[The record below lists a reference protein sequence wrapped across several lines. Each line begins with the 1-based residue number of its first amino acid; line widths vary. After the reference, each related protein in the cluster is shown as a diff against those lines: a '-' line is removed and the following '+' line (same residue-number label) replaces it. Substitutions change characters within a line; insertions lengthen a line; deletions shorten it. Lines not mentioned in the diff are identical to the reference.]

1 MCSGGR
7 KVSGGVVMV
16 ESVGGVLAEA
26 IAAIRAGDKETGREL
41 ILDVLEDDPR
51 NETAWTWACD
61 VAETTEE
68 QIHCLRQVLSINPS
82 NEAAR
87 RYLARLEEQVAESV
101 EPEGAEVNSLLLVVQ
116 WGFPILLVLVVTATL
131 VYYRRDILG
140 LFGLAPLDFGSL
152 TISESYD
159 HFAIDDL
166 SWRITFEKRRPS
178 EFSGVVRHV
187 SEMRLRQIPILTHDI
202 LVTSGEYA
210 DPDVVTTSVSNHR
223 FTWRSSKTAQP
234 AGRIN
239 LLHTVPATEEVYRQL
254 RGIQS
259 WDEVVIAG
267 REILRIDA
275 LDADGRYLGDWQD
288 AGCNALLV
296 QSVTIAGE

>member
-1 MCSGGR
+1 
-7 KVSGGVVMV
+7 MV
-16 ESVGGVLAEA
+16 ESVGAALAEA

-68 QIHCLRQVLSINPS
+68 VIHCLGQILSVNPS

-87 RYLARLEEQVAESV
+87 RHLARLERDLAESI
-101 EPEGAEVNSLLLVVQ
+101 EPEGREVNWLLLVVQ

-140 LFGLAPLDFGSL
+140 LFGLAPLDFGTL

-159 HFAIDDL
+159 HFTIDDL

-187 SEMRLRQIPILTHDI
+187 SGMRLRQIPILTHDV

-223 FTWRSSKTAQP
+223 FTWRSSSTAEP
-234 AGRIN
+234 RGVIN
-239 LLHTVPATEEVYRQL
+239 LLHTVPANEEVYGRL
-254 RGIQS
+254 REIQS
-259 WDEVVIAG
+259 WNEVVIEG
-267 REILRIDA
+267 REIVRIDA
-275 LDADGRYLGDWQD
+275 LDADGRYLGGWQD
-288 AGCNALLV
+288 TGCNTLLV
-296 QSVTIAGE
+296 QSVTIVGE

>member
-1 MCSGGR
+1 
-7 KVSGGVVMV
+7 MV
-16 ESVGGVLAEA
+16 ERVHGALGEA

-41 ILDVLEDDPR
+41 ILAVLADDPR

-68 QIHCLRQVLSINPS
+68 RIHCLRQVLSINPS
-82 NEAAR
+82 NTAER
-87 RYLARLEEQVAESV
+87 RYLAQLQLEKEVAEPV
-101 EPEGAEVNSLLLVVQ
+101 EPEGREVNWLFLVVQ
-116 WGFPILLVLVVTATL
+116 WGFPILVVAVVAATL

-140 LFGLAPLDFGSL
+140 FFGLAPLDFGTL

-166 SWRITFEKRRPS
+166 SWRITFEQRRPS
-178 EFSGVVRHV
+178 EFSGMVRHV
-187 SEMRLRQIPILTHDI
+187 SGMRLRQIPILTHDV

-223 FTWRSSKTAQP
+223 FTWRSSSTAEP
-234 AGRIN
+234 RGVIN
-239 LLHTVPATEEVYRQL
+239 LLHTVPANEEVYGRL
-254 RGIQS
+254 RGIQP

-275 LDADGRYLGDWQD
+275 LDADGGYLGDWQD

-296 QSVTIAGE
+296 QSVTIVGE

>member
-1 MCSGGR
+1 
-7 KVSGGVVMV
+7 MV
-16 ESVGGVLAEA
+16 ERVDGALAEA

-68 QIHCLRQVLSINPS
+68 RIHCLRQVLSINPS

-87 RYLARLEEQVAESV
+87 RYLARLDRDLAEPI
-101 EPEGAEVNSLLLVVQ
+101 EPEGREVNWLLLLVQ
-116 WGFPILLVLVVTATL
+116 WGFPILLVLVVAATL

-140 LFGLAPLDFGSL
+140 FFGLAPLDFGSL
-152 TISESYD
+152 TISESHD

-187 SEMRLRQIPILTHDI
+187 SGMRLRQIPILTHDI

-223 FTWRSSKTAQP
+223 FTWRSSSTAEP
-234 AGRIN
+234 RGAIN
-239 LLHTVPATEEVYRQL
+239 LLHTVPANEEVYGRL

-259 WDEVVIAG
+259 WDEVVITG

-275 LDADGRYLGDWQD
+275 LDTDGRYLGNWQD

-296 QSVTIAGE
+296 QSVTMVGE